1 MPVDCQCL
9 IVDHRYTAQDRY
21 RDQSAG
27 TGEVRPVR
35 ERDER

>member
-1 MPVDCQCL
+1 MPVDGQRL
-9 IVDHRYTAQDRY
+9 IVDHRYTD
-21 RDQSAG
+21 